1 MNIRVALFLS
11 VGLVQ
16 LAVPGWMIF
25 EQEQTLRL
33 CTEFIFQ
40 TEPVDPYD
48 IFRGRYVALRFKAED
63 VEQKA
68 GADLSN
74 GCKVF
79 VSVKNSPT
87 GFAEVERISLTP
99 IKGDNVFQATVQN
112 GWRSKNLHLN
122 FPFHSYYME
131 ETHAPA
137 AEQAYR
143 KANLRNS
150 KQQTWA
156 VVRLR
161 HGNAALADLIIDG
174 QPIRDYLR
182 DHPQPKK

>member
-1 MNIRVALFLS
+1 MNIRLTLLIL

-33 CTEFIFQ
+33 GTEYKFQ

-48 IFRGRYVALRFKAED
+48 LFRGRYVALRFKAAD
-63 VEQKA
+63 VDYK
-68 GADLSN
+68 GSDLLNVSKVYVVIRNNAD
-74 GCKVF
+74 
-79 VSVKNSPT
+79 
-87 GFAEVERISLTP
+87 GFAEVERISSKP
-99 IKGDNVFQATVQN
+99 VSGDNVFLAIN
-112 GWRSKNLHLN
+112 RSGWRSKTLCLE
-122 FPFHSYYME
+122 FPFDSYYME
-131 ETHAPA
+131 ETQAPQ

-143 KANLRNS
+143 DANRRDS

-161 HGNAALADLIIDG
+161 NGKAALADLFIDG

-182 DHPQPKK
+182 DHPHPKK